1 MVIFVFFNDYSCY
14 REEDR
19 LREVR
24 SPGRQLSYMFMHEMM
39 VTWGGWGG

>member
-1 MVIFVFFNDYSCY
+1 MFVFLNDYSCY

-24 SPGRQLSYMFMHEMM
+24 SPGSQHLYMFMHEMM
-39 VTWGGWGG
+39 VTLGGWRG